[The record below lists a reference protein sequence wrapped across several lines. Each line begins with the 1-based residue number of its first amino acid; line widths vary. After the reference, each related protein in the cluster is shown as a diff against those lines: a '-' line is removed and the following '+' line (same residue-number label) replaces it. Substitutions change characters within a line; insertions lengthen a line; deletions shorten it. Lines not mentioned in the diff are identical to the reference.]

1 MHRLALDD
9 ARRHRFDQTGLGG
22 GDVTLAV
29 DRLTQGV
36 HHPAKHGVAHGHCGD
51 LAGGLHRA
59 AFLDAAALAHQHHT
73 HVVILE
79 VEGDA
84 LGAVLELHQFAG
96 HDLLQAIDAGDAVAD
111 LQHGSDVA
119 DRNRFVVVLNLLLE
133 DGADLVG
140 ADGNHGGKS
149 PQGDWMGG
157 GG

>member
-9 ARRHRFDQTGLGG
+9 ARRHRFDQTGFGG

-29 DRLTQGV
+29 DRLTEGV
-36 HHPAKHGVAHGHCGD
+36 DHPAQHRVAHGHSSD
-51 LAGGLHRA
+51 FAGGLDGA
-59 AFLDAAALAHQHHT
+59 ALLDAATLAHQHHAD
-73 HVVILE
+73 VVVFE

-84 LGAVLELHQFAG
+84 LGAVLELHQLTG
-96 HDLLQAIDAGDAVAD
+96 HHLLQAVDAGDAVAD